1 MPLPGPAHALLAWQ
15 HPPHGN
21 TYYLLIFREGR
32 FMHRRSDRGFF
43 GSIPKIV
50 VPGNG
55 DRVGRLHRIQPKIL
69 VKGILNESAAICQKP
84 APKTTARVVMDLR
97 IAGASNQAGSA

>member
-1 MPLPGPAHALLAWQ
+1 
-15 HPPHGN
+15 
-21 TYYLLIFREGR
+21 
-32 FMHRRSDRGFF
+32 MHRRSDRGFF

-55 DRVGRLHRIQPKIL
+55 DRVWATAQDHEPKIL